1 VRIAVLNN
9 LRAGKNQA
17 EVSRVLSLLRSYP
30 DVLHI
35 ETDHAHALPE
45 ALAEI
50 ARQNVNLLVV
60 NGGDGTLQFALTEI
74 LSTGEFE
81 RIPMIAPLRGGR
93 TNMTAL
99 DLHAR
104 RNPVKGLRDL
114 LEDARAGRLAER
126 MVQRPVLRL
135 ETLKEHQLQYGMFFG
150 AGVIHRAVT
159 LTQRIFPKGKSQG
172 VFGAGL
178 VTASLLSRLAM
189 RDNKGIVTPDKIG
202 ILVDGE
208 MVPNGEFHLVISS
221 SLERLFLRMNPF
233 WGRENGGVRFTY
245 MASDALNMRRAI
257 PGILRGKPKDF
268 VRPEN
273 GYGSANAEKVELRLD
288 CGFTIDGESFDPIP
302 DEVVTITADR
312 RITFVRA

>member
-1 VRIAVLNN
+1 MRIAVLNN
-9 LRAGKNQA
+9 LRAGKNEA
-17 EVSRVLSLLRSYP
+17 EVSRILSLLRSYP

-99 DLHAR
+99 DLRAR

-126 MVQRPVLRL
+126 MVQRPVLRA
-135 ETLKEHQLQYGMFFG
+135 ETLKAHHLQYGMFFG
-150 AGVIHRAVT
+150 AGMIHRAVEM
-159 LTQRIFPKGKSQG
+159 TQRVFPQGKSQG

-178 VTASLLSRLAM
+178 VTAALCTRVAM
-189 RDNKGIVTPDKIG
+189 SDTKGILTPDKIG

-208 MVPNGEFHLVISS
+208 MVPHGEFHLVIAS
-221 SLERLFLRMNPF
+221 SLDRLFLRMNPF
-233 WGRENGGVRFTY
+233 WGREDGGVRFTS
-245 MASDALNMRRAI
+245 MASNSLKMRSAI
-257 PGILRGKPKDF
+257 PGILRGKPNDL

-273 GYGSANAEKVELRLD
+273 GYCSANADKVELRFD
-288 CGFTIDGESFDPIP
+288 CGFTIDGEFFEPIP

-312 RITFVRA
+312 RITFIRA

>member
-9 LRAGKNQA
+9 LRAGKNEA

-74 LSTGEFE
+74 LSTDEFE

-99 DLHAR
+99 DLNAR
-104 RNPVKGLRDL
+104 RNPVKGLHDL
-114 LEDARAGRLAER
+114 LEDVRAGRLAER
-126 MVQRPVLRL
+126 MVPRPVLRL
-135 ETLKEHQLQYGMFFG
+135 ETLKARDLQYGMFFG
-150 AGVIHRAVT
+150 AGVIHRAVQ
-159 LTQRIFPKGKSQG
+159 LTQRVFPNGKSQG

-178 VTASLLSRLAM
+178 VTAGLLSRLAM

-202 ILVDGE
+202 IIVDGE
-208 MVPNGEFHLVISS
+208 MISHDEFHLVIAS
-221 SLERLFLRMNPF
+221 SLDRLFLRMNPF
-233 WGRENGGVRFTY
+233 WGHENGGVRFTS
-245 MASDALNMRRAI
+245 MSKESQQMRSTI
-257 PGILRGKPKDF
+257 PGILRGKPNDL

-273 GYGSANAEKVELRLD
+273 GYCSTNADMVELRFD
-288 CGFTIDGESFDPIP
+288 CGFTIDGELFDPIP